1 MVGAGTVLRLRRLS
15 WLRGGGSAP
24 PYGKSTNVDA
34 IVIGAGPNGLA
45 AAIELARSGKSVR
58 IYEANAIVGGGARS
72 AELTL
77 PGFTHDI
84 CSAVHPLAFGS
95 PFFSTLPLNQ
105 YGLEFIHSPIALAHP
120 FDDGTAAILHHS
132 LDVTGDKLGPDKSSY
147 ENLMKPFVRRWHEL
161 AGDLL
166 GPPRVPHHPFLTGR
180 FGIRAIRSAKGFAES
195 TFRED
200 KTRALFAGLAAHS
213 FLSLDQLA
221 TSAFGLVLGVLA
233 HTNGWPL
240 AKGGS
245 QSISNALA
253 AYLKELGGEIVTG
266 RRIESLS
273 ELSPAKAILC
283 DLTPRQIVR
292 IAGES
297 LPSGFSRKLTRYRYG
312 PAAFKLDWAL
322 NAPVPWRAP
331 ECEQAA
337 TIHLGGSF
345 AEIITSERIV
355 NSGQHAEKPFVIL
368 CQPTLFD
375 PSRAPHGQHTLWAY
389 CHVPNGS
396 NLDMTERIESQIE
409 RFAPGFRDCI
419 RARNV
424 MTPANLEQHNANLIG
439 GDINGGSQHLAQMF
453 TRPTARLYSTP
464 KKGLYI
470 CSSSTPPGGGVHG
483 LCGYH
488 AARVALR
495 KSLA

>member
-1 MVGAGTVLRLRRLS
+1 LT
-15 WLRGGGSAP
+15 
-24 PYGKSTNVDA
+24 YGKRTNVDA

-45 AAIELARSGKSVR
+45 AAIEFARSGKSVR
-58 IYEANAIVGGGARS
+58 IYEANQTVGGGARS

-84 CSAVHPLAFGS
+84 CSAVHPLALGS
-95 PFFSTLPLNQ
+95 PFFSTLPLHK

-120 FDDGTAAILHHS
+120 FDDGTAAILHRS
-132 LDVTGDKLGPDKSSY
+132 LDITSEKLGRDRSDY
-147 ENLMKPFVRRWHEL
+147 QNLMKPLVERWHEL

-166 GPPRVPHHPFLTGR
+166 GPPRLPRHPLIAAK
-180 FGIRAIRSAKGFAES
+180 FGIRAIRSAKAFAES
-195 TFRED
+195 TFHEN

-221 TSAFGLVLGVLA
+221 TSAFGLVLGILA

-240 AKGGS
+240 ARKGS

-253 AYLKELGGEIVTG
+253 AHLKDLGGDIVTG
-266 RRIESLS
+266 QRIQFLS
-273 ELSPAKAILC
+273 ELSSANAVLC
-283 DLTPRQIVR
+283 DLTPRQIAR

-297 LPSGFSRKLTRYRYG
+297 LPSGFRRRLMRYRYG
-312 PAAFKLDWAL
+312 PGAFKLDWAL
-322 NAPVPWRAP
+322 NAPVPWRSP
-331 ECEQAA
+331 ECSQAA

-345 AEIITSERIV
+345 AEILASEQLV

-375 PSRAPHGQHTLWAY
+375 QSRAPQGKHTLWAY

-396 NLDMTERIESQIE
+396 QMDMTDRIENQIE

-419 RARNV
+419 LARSV
-424 MTPANLEQHNANLIG
+424 MTPAHLEQHNANLIG

-453 TRPTARLYSTP
+453 TRPTTRLYSTP

-495 KSLA
+495 KSFI

>member
-1 MVGAGTVLRLRRLS
+1 M
-15 WLRGGGSAP
+15 
-24 PYGKSTNVDA
+24 YGKSTRVDA

-58 IYEANAIVGGGARS
+58 VYEANQTVGGSARS

-84 CSAVHPLAFGS
+84 CSAVYPLTLGS
-95 PFFSTLPLNQ
+95 PFFSTLPLDK
-105 YGLEFIHSPIALAHP
+105 YGLEFIHSSIALAHP
-120 FDDGTAAILHHS
+120 FDDGTAAILHRS
-132 LDVTGDKLGPDKSSY
+132 LDITCEKLGQDRAAYS
-147 ENLMKPFVRRWHEL
+147 ELMQPFVARWHDL

-166 GPPRVPHHPFLTGR
+166 GPPRFPRHPFITGR
-180 FGIRAIRSAKGFAES
+180 FGIRAIRSAKAFAES

-213 FLSLDQLA
+213 FLSLDRLA
-221 TSAFGLVLGVLA
+221 TSAFGLVLGLLA
-233 HTNGWPL
+233 HTNGWPI
-240 AKGGS
+240 AKAGS

-253 AYLKELGGEIVTG
+253 AYLKDLGGEIVTG
-266 RRIESLS
+266 HRVDTLS
-273 ELSPAKAILC
+273 ELPPARATLC

-297 LPSGFSRKLTRYRYG
+297 LPPGFRRKLTRYRYG
-312 PAAFKLDWAL
+312 AAAFKMDWAL
-322 NAPVPWRAP
+322 NAPVPWRSP
-331 ECEQAA
+331 ECSQAA

-345 AEIITSERIV
+345 AEIIASEQLA
-355 NSGQHAEKPFVIL
+355 NSGQHAEKPFMIL
-368 CQPTLFD
+368 CQPSLFD
-375 PSRAPHGQHTLWAY
+375 ETRAPRGKHTLWAY

-396 NLDMTERIESQIE
+396 QVDMTERIENQIE

-419 RARNV
+419 LARSV
-424 MTPANLEQHNANLIG
+424 LTPAKLEQHNANLVG

-453 TRPTARLYSTP
+453 TRPTSRLYSTP
-464 KKGLYI
+464 KRGLYI

-495 KSLA
+495 KSLT